1 MMRRIIDVL
10 EVLESNEEFDIL
22 YVSYQDDEGVGYGTV
37 VRDPQGNYGDIEVED
52 DDYLL

>member
-1 MMRRIIDVL
+1 MRRIIDVL

-37 VRDPQGNYGDIEVED
+37 VRDPQGNYGDIEGD
-52 DDYLL
+52 NDDYVL